1 MRECDDPNWIVRKDR
16 VELRPI
22 DFSLVSGHGQEMEI
36 GSDTSGDNLPR
47 DEIGVMF
54 HLREQNAV
62 TRLEL
67 VSSPGR
73 GDQINRFGRA
83 SSENDRFRFLG
94 VQESGNPPPGV
105 FVKRSSPITE
115 RVQPPMDVS
124 VIVSVIPA

>member
-1 MRECDDPNWIVRKDR
+1 M
-16 VELRPI
+16 EL
-22 DFSLVSGHGQEMEI
+22 

-47 DEIGVMF
+47 DDIGVMF

-83 SSENDRFRFLG
+83 SSENDRFHFLG
-94 VQESGNPPPGV
+94 VQETGNPLSRI
-105 FVKRSSPITE
+105 FVKRSSPITD
-115 RVQPPMDVS
+115 RMQPSMDVS
-124 VIVSVIPA
+124 VIVPVIPA